1 MLLRRETKIITMLL
15 QSEDVG
21 YIFRS
26 EAEFHVNGSHSIAA
40 LNSRTGIM
48 PLVTNEI
55 NTSLNEKLKIM
66 RTLLEETMR
75 LLTTNAV

>member
-1 MLLRRETKIITMLL
+1 MLLRCETKIITMLL

-66 RTLLEETMR
+66 RTLLEKTMR
-75 LLTTNAV
+75 LLTINAV